1 MRQEYDVA
9 VPIATA
15 GGPAVGTAIGIGTYK
30 PRGEGSALVRTGT
43 RRTAGRRA
51 SGGGVM
57 SETEALVQIRNL
69 HKQFRRG
76 SERIDVLQGVDI
88 DLPRGD
94 FLALMGPSGSGK
106 TTLLNLLGG
115 LDTPSDGS
123 VTVGGD
129 RIDRMSGGRLS
140 RWRARHIGFVFQLY
154 NLLPVLTAE
163 RNVELPLLLTPLS
176 RSERRRHVAT
186 ALEVVGLSDR
196 AKHYPR
202 QLSGGQEQRVG
213 IARAIVTDPT
223 LLLCDEPT
231 GDLDRKSGDEILDL
245 LHALNAD
252 HGKTIVMVT
261 HDAHAADRARRT
273 LHLNKGVLSTEPE
286 S

>member
-1 MRQEYDVA
+1 
-9 VPIATA
+9 
-15 GGPAVGTAIGIGTYK
+15 
-30 PRGEGSALVRTGT
+30 
-43 RRTAGRRA
+43 
-51 SGGGVM
+51 M
-57 SETEALVQIRNL
+57 SENGALVQVRNL
-69 HKQFRRG
+69 HKEFRRG
-76 SERIDVLQGVDI
+76 SERIDVLQGVTLDMPQR
-88 DLPRGD
+88 DY
-94 FLALMGPSGSGK
+94 LALMGPSGSGK

-115 LDTPSDGS
+115 LDTPTAGTVVVGS
-123 VTVGGD
+123 E
-129 RIDRMSGGRLS
+129 RIDRMSGGKLAS
-140 RWRARHIGFVFQLY
+140 WRARHIGFVFQLY

-163 RNVELPLLLTPLS
+163 KNVELPLLLTSLS
-176 RSERRRHVAT
+176 RADRRRHVAT

-245 LHALNAD
+245 LHALNTK

-261 HDAHAADRARRT
+261 HDPHAASCAKRT
-273 LHLNKGVLSTEPE
+273 LHLNKGVLEPE
-286 S
+286 T